1 MKEQIQ
7 LSQGEQLTLH
17 QLRLLEWAEGY
28 SKKENTVEDN
38 PSTVREQEHW
48 LPALWTLTRN
58 IQLAPWQ
65 EDARDSWFAAGRR
78 GTIKAVTGVGK
89 TLVALAIAEQ
99 LQHEDPDL
107 RVAIVV
113 PTIVL
118 MNQWFDTLREHSNL
132 PESSL
137 ARLGGGY
144 SDDLDE
150 TRRIIVAVLASA
162 RRELPTS
169 IKKWGAEK
177 HLLLVADECHRA
189 GAPEMSAVFQTL
201 RQYSLGLSATP
212 ERDDEAEGESTAEY
226 VTSILGQE
234 IGPIVYEMT
243 FAEAIRLG
251 VLPPFEIHHL
261 GLTLSPAEAR
271 RYEALSRS
279 INETR
284 RELMSASLSA
294 RNYSGER
301 LVAWARRTSA
311 RGRPHLSNLA
321 YRFLNDTTRR
331 KQLLYRAECRVAATR
346 QLVHQSLGET
356 SDARIILFHES
367 IAEVVSLY
375 ILLRNDGFPVVME
388 HSQLPAQLR
397 EETLELFRAG
407 TAKVI
412 VSARSLIEGFN
423 VPEADLGII
432 VASSSSPRQRIQ
444 SVGRVLR
451 NYRNRDGE
459 TKTSRVCV
467 LYIRDSV
474 DEHIYEREDWDNLV
488 GLDRNRYFLW
498 NPPEQPVE
506 VQTPPRMVVPREDD
520 IDFGVLS
527 FGDEYPGR
535 YEGSEFS
542 TDSQGNI
549 TDPGGL
555 VAMNPQGIP
564 ALVQRLKGQPGRFRV
579 TTKKAAVLVRIQTQA
594 NEWTTL
600 YGGILAEPFEFGIE
614 SGVAE
619 SIDIARLVPGDP
631 YPGPIQ
637 AAVEFRF
644 RQRLGGVISKRVP
657 GGEAFAHGPGADR
670 LISALRD
677 IGHSQRPPSRIYVND
692 LGHAFWRKDG
702 LPHFLAALDGQL
714 EFPLEVSHD

>member
-7 LSQGEQLTLH
+7 LSQGERLTLH
-17 QLRLLEWAEGY
+17 QLRLLDWAEGY
-28 SKKENTVEDN
+28 SKKDSSVEDN

-78 GTIKAVTGVGK
+78 GTIKVVTGAGK
-89 TLVALAIAEQ
+89 TMVALAIAEQ

-107 RVAIVV
+107 RMAIVV

-118 MNQWFDTLREHSNL
+118 MNQWFDTLRERSNL

-137 ARLGGGY
+137 ARLGGGH

-150 TRRIIVAVLASA
+150 TRRIIVTVLASA
-162 RRELPTS
+162 RRELPAS
-169 IKKWGAEK
+169 IKKWGVEK

-189 GAPEMSAVFQTL
+189 GAPEMSAVFQTP

-212 ERDDEAEGESTAEY
+212 ERDDGAEGDSTAEY
-226 VTSILGQE
+226 ATSILGQE

-243 FAEAIRLG
+243 FAEAIQLD

-279 INETR
+279 INEAR
-284 RELMSASLSA
+284 RELMSASPSA

-311 RGRPHLSNLA
+311 RGRPHLSQLA

-331 KQLLYRAECRVAATR
+331 KQLLYQAECRVAATR

-375 ILLRNDGFPVVME
+375 NLLRNDGFTVVME

-488 GLDRNRYFLW
+488 GLDRNRYFQW

-506 VQTPPRMVVPREDD
+506 VHSPPRTVVLREDD
-520 IDFGVLS
+520 IDLGVLS

-535 YEGSEFS
+535 YEGNEFS
-542 TDSQGNI
+542 TDSQGNV
-549 TDPGGL
+549 TDPRGL
-555 VAMNPQGIP
+555 VAVNPQGIP
-564 ALVQRLKGQPGRFRV
+564 VLVQRLKGQSGRFRV
-579 TTKKAAVLVRIQTQA
+579 TTRKAAVLVRIQTQES
-594 NEWTTL
+594 EWTTL

-614 SGVAE
+614 SRLAE
-619 SIDIARLVPGDP
+619 SVDVARLVPGDP
-631 YPGPIQ
+631 YPGPIH

-644 RQRLGGVISKRVP
+644 RQRRGGVISKRVP
-657 GGEAFAHGPGADR
+657 GGEAFAHGPAADR
-670 LISALRD
+670 LTSALRD

-692 LGHAFWRKDG
+692 LGHAFWRKEG
-702 LPHFLAALDGQL
+702 LPHFLAALDEQL
-714 EFPLEVSHD
+714 EFPMEVSHD

>member
-1 MKEQIQ
+1 MREQIR
-7 LSQGEQLTLH
+7 LSQDERLTLH
-17 QLRLLEWAEGY
+17 QLRLLDWAEGY
-28 SKKENTVEDN
+28 SKRESSVETN
-38 PSTVREQEHW
+38 LSTVKEQEHW
-48 LPALWTLTRN
+48 LPASWTLTRN
-58 IQLAPWQ
+58 IQLDPWQ

-78 GTIKAVTGVGK
+78 GTIKVVTGAGK
-89 TLVALAIAEQ
+89 TIVALAIAEQ
-99 LQHEDPDL
+99 LQHENPDL

-113 PTIVL
+113 PTIAL
-118 MNQWFDTLREHSNL
+118 MNQWFDTLRERSDL

-137 ARLGGGY
+137 ARLGGGH

-150 TRRIIVAVLASA
+150 PRRIIVTVLASA
-162 RRELPTS
+162 RRELPATT
-169 IKKWGAEK
+169 KKWGVGK

-189 GAPEMSAVFQTL
+189 GAPEMSAVFQTP

-212 ERDDEAEGESTAEY
+212 ERDDGTEADSTAEY
-226 VTSILGQE
+226 ATSMLGQE
-234 IGPIVYEMT
+234 IGPIVYEMA
-243 FAEAIRLG
+243 FAEAIQLG

-279 INETR
+279 INEAR
-284 RELMSASLSA
+284 RELMSASPSA

-311 RGRPHLSNLA
+311 RGRPHLSHLA
-321 YRFLNDTTRR
+321 FRFLNDTTRR
-331 KQLLYRAECRVAATR
+331 KQLLYHAESRVAATR

-375 ILLRNDGFPVVME
+375 NLLRNDGFPVVME

-488 GLDRNRYFLW
+488 GLDRNRYFQW

-506 VQTPPRMVVPREDD
+506 VRDPPRTAVPKEND
-520 IDFGVLS
+520 IDFGGLS

-535 YEGSEFS
+535 YEGNEFS
-542 TDSQGNI
+542 TDSQGNV

-555 VAMNPQGIP
+555 VVVNPQGVP
-564 ALVQRLKGQPGRFRV
+564 VLVQRLKGQSGRFRV
-579 TTKKAAVLVRIQTQA
+579 TTRKAAVLVRIQTEE

-614 SGVAE
+614 SCPAE
-619 SIDIARLVPGDP
+619 SVDIARLVPGDP
-631 YPGPIQ
+631 YPGPIH

-644 RQRLGGVISKRVP
+644 RQRRGGVISKRVS
-657 GGEAFAHGPGADR
+657 GGEAFAHGPAADR
-670 LISALRD
+670 LTSALRD
-677 IGHSQRPPSRIYVND
+677 IGHSQRPPSRVYVNE
-692 LGHAFWRKDG
+692 LGHAFWRKEG

-714 EFPLEVSHD
+714 EFPMEVPHD